1 MLTALD
7 SSRAGEA
14 ATEKPEQMSAGE
26 GGVRQG
32 EESRVQGSE
41 AGDVF
46 AMLKELR
53 VGEAGAASG
62 STELDGFGAGAT
74 GRTT

>member
-1 MLTALD
+1 MLTAFD

-14 ATEKPEQMSAGE
+14 AREKPEQMSGE
-26 GGVRQG
+26 GGARQG